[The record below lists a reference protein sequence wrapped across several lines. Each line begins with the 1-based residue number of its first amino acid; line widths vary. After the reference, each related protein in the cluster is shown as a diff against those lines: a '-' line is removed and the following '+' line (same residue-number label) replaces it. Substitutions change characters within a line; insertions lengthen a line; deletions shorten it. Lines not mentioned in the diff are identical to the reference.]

1 MKANRLRLEKKFDVI
16 ERAGGIKLPHMK
28 SGSGISFTYW
38 ERLNVIFSLPAFL
51 FGFVYYIYHGLWK
64 KSLILVAFCLA
75 SIELLDIIFIR
86 YPSIYELW
94 YGFSYLITPMVFAL
108 RANGDLYTE
117 YRLNKNVNN
126 SLWSD
131 AMHRLTRNKAAML
144 GACILILLITLAA
157 LAPWIAPYSYSY
169 QDLNLG
175 ASPPSADHLLGTD
188 VLGRDLLSRILYGA
202 RISLLVGFVATGV
215 ALVIGVSWGIIAG
228 YAGGK
233 VDSIMMRIVDVLY
246 GLPFI
251 IFIILLMVIFG
262 RNLWLLFGA
271 IGAVEWLTMA
281 RIVRGQ
287 VIGLKNQE
295 FVMAAKAMGVS
306 NLSMFR
312 RHLLPNIL
320 GPIAVYATLTIPQ
333 VMLLEGFLSFLGLGI
348 QPPMSSWGTLIKDG
362 VESMEEYS
370 WLLIYPGLTFT
381 ITLFALNFFG
391 DGLRDALD
399 PKTTDN

>member
-1 MKANRLRLEKKFDVI
+1 MNNSSLWQDAIRRLIQNRAAMI
-16 ERAGGIKLPHMK
+16 GGI
-28 SGSGISFTYW
+28 T
-38 ERLNVIFSLPAFL
+38 
-51 FGFVYYIYHGLWK
+51 
-64 KSLILVAFCLA
+64 ILVLIILA
-75 SIELLDIIFIR
+75 IF
-86 YPSIYELW
+86 
-94 YGFSYLITPMVFAL
+94 
-108 RANGDLYTE
+108 
-117 YRLNKNVNN
+117 
-126 SLWSD
+126 
-131 AMHRLTRNKAAML
+131 
-144 GACILILLITLAA
+144 
-157 LAPWIAPYSYSY
+157 APWIAPYSYSY
-169 QDLNLG
+169 QNLDIG
-175 ASPPSADHLLGTD
+175 ASPPSAEHLLGTD
-188 VLGRDLLSRILYGA
+188 VLGRDLLSRLLYGA

-215 ALVIGVSWGIIAG
+215 ALVIGVSWGIVAG
-228 YAGGK
+228 YFGGR

-262 RNLWLLFGA
+262 RNIWLLFAA

-306 NLSMFR
+306 NISMFR

-362 VESMEEYS
+362 VESMEEFS
-370 WLLIYPGLTFT
+370 WLLIYPGITFT

-399 PKTTDN
+399 PKTSDN

>member
-1 MKANRLRLEKKFDVI
+1 MSE
-16 ERAGGIKLPHMK
+16 
-28 SGSGISFTYW
+28 SST
-38 ERLNVIFSLPAFL
+38 
-51 FGFVYYIYHGLWK
+51 
-64 KSLILVAFCLA
+64 
-75 SIELLDIIFIR
+75 
-86 YPSIYELW
+86 
-94 YGFSYLITPMVFAL
+94 
-108 RANGDLYTE
+108 
-117 YRLNKNVNN
+117 
-126 SLWSD
+126 LWSD
-131 AMHRLTRNKAAML
+131 AIYRLTRNKAAMF
-144 GACILILLITLAA
+144 GAFVLLILIVSAV
-157 LAPWIAPYSYSY
+157 LAPWIAPYSYSF
-169 QDLNLG
+169 QNLELG
-175 ASPPSADHLLGTD
+175 ASPPSANHILGTD

-215 ALVIGVSWGIIAG
+215 ALVIGVTWGIIAG
-228 YAGGK
+228 YFGGRI
-233 VDSIMMRIVDVLY
+233 DSVMMRIVDILY

-287 VIGLKNQE
+287 VMGLKNQE
-295 FVMAAKAMGVS
+295 FIMAAKAMGVS
-306 NLSMFR
+306 NFSMFR
-312 RHLLPNIL
+312 KHLLPNIL

-370 WLLIYPGLTFT
+370 WLLIYPGITFT

>member
-1 MKANRLRLEKKFDVI
+1 MNQ
-16 ERAGGIKLPHMK
+16 
-28 SGSGISFTYW
+28 SS
-38 ERLNVIFSLPAFL
+38 
-51 FGFVYYIYHGLWK
+51 
-64 KSLILVAFCLA
+64 
-75 SIELLDIIFIR
+75 
-86 YPSIYELW
+86 
-94 YGFSYLITPMVFAL
+94 
-108 RANGDLYTE
+108 
-117 YRLNKNVNN
+117 

-131 AMHRLTRNKAAML
+131 AWRRLLANKAAL
-144 GACILILLITLAA
+144 VGGIILLILIFLAIF
-157 LAPWIAPYSYSY
+157 APWIAPHSYSY
-169 QDLNLG
+169 QNLELG
-175 ASPPSADHLLGTD
+175 AQPPSSDFLLGTD
-188 VLGRDLLSRILYGA
+188 TLGRDLFSRILYGA
-202 RISLLVGFVATGV
+202 RVSLLVGFVATGV
-215 ALVIGVSWGIIAG
+215 ALIIGVSWGIVAG
-228 YAGGK
+228 YFGGR

-262 RNLWLLFGA
+262 RNIWLLFGA

-287 VIGLKNQE
+287 VLTIKNQE
-295 FVMAAKAMGVS
+295 YVLAAQAMGVS
-306 NLSMFR
+306 NIQMFR
-312 RHLLPNIL
+312 KHIFPNIL

-333 VMLLEGFLSFLGLGI
+333 VMLLEAFLSFLGLGV
-348 QPPMSSWGTLIKDG
+348 QPPMSSWGTLIRYG

>member
-1 MKANRLRLEKKFDVI
+1 M
-16 ERAGGIKLPHMK
+16 
-28 SGSGISFTYW
+28 SQSS
-38 ERLNVIFSLPAFL
+38 
-51 FGFVYYIYHGLWK
+51 
-64 KSLILVAFCLA
+64 
-75 SIELLDIIFIR
+75 
-86 YPSIYELW
+86 
-94 YGFSYLITPMVFAL
+94 
-108 RANGDLYTE
+108 
-117 YRLNKNVNN
+117 

-131 AMHRLTRNKAAML
+131 AIRRLFKNKAAVA
-144 GACILILLITLAA
+144 GAVVLLVLIVLAA
-157 LAPWIAPYSYSY
+157 FAPWIAPYPYAY
-169 QDLNLG
+169 QNLDLG
-175 ASPPSADHLLGTD
+175 ASPPSSVHLLGTD

-202 RISLLVGFVATGV
+202 RISLLVGFIATTV

-233 VDSIMMRIVDVLY
+233 VDSVMMRIVDILY

-262 RNLWLLFGA
+262 RNLWLLFLA

-281 RIVRGQ
+281 RIVRAQ
-287 VIGLKNQE
+287 VLSLKNQE
-295 FVMAAKAMGVS
+295 FVLAAQAMGVS
-306 NLSMFR
+306 NFAMFK

-320 GPIAVYATLTIPQ
+320 GPVAVYATLTIPQ
-333 VMLLEGFLSFLGLGI
+333 VMLLESFLSFLGLGI

-381 ITLFALNFFG
+381 VTLFALNFFG

-399 PKTTDN
+399 PKTSE

>member
-1 MKANRLRLEKKFDVI
+1 MVKSK
-16 ERAGGIKLPHMK
+16 IK
-28 SGSGISFTYW
+28 GSIMS
-38 ERLNVIFSLPAFL
+38 
-51 FGFVYYIYHGLWK
+51 
-64 KSLILVAFCLA
+64 
-75 SIELLDIIFIR
+75 
-86 YPSIYELW
+86 
-94 YGFSYLITPMVFAL
+94 
-108 RANGDLYTE
+108 
-117 YRLNKNVNN
+117 NN
-126 SLWSD
+126 PSLWSD
-131 AMHRLTRNKAAML
+131 AIYRLTRNKAAMIGGSIL
-144 GACILILLITLAA
+144 IILILCAFA
-157 LAPWIAPYSYSY
+157 APWIAPYSYSE
-169 QDLNLG
+169 QNLDLG
-175 ASPPSADHLLGTD
+175 ATAPSSAHLLGTD
-188 VLGRDLLSRILYGA
+188 ILGRDLLSRILYGA

-228 YAGGK
+228 YAGGRI
-233 VDSIMMRIVDVLY
+233 DSIMMRIVDVLY

-281 RIVRGQ
+281 RIVRAQ

-295 FVMAAKAMGVS
+295 FVLAANAMGVG
-306 NLSMFR
+306 NFLMFR

-370 WLLIYPGLTFT
+370 WLLIYPGITFT

-399 PKTTDN
+399 PKTSDN